1 MKLFLFIIIILSVLG
16 ILEYKAVVPAS
27 SFGVLLALDT
37 IANFIKSLDIHTYY
51 LILPDITITVQGLLS
66 IFLVLF
72 IVGYISDRFR
82 TLDLKVKSLN
92 KEINKLNANKE
103 ETKISGPESNNE
115 MQQIASDI
123 KGFLET
129 LAKSVTANPSMP
141 IRSKKIRRVSAES
154 VHEEMDQDDNIPDE
168 INTPDEIIVSEK
180 ITENNE
186 NEPQEIN
193 QETSVVSD
201 DNLSSIDLARALIQS
216 NEKDKAKEVLL
227 DIIKNGS
234 ANDAHEARILNLQI
248 S

>member
-16 ILEYKAVVPAS
+16 ILEYKAIVPAS

-37 IANFIKSLDIHTYY
+37 IANFIKSLNIHTYY

-66 IFLVLF
+66 LFLVLF

-92 KEINKLNANKE
+92 KEINKLNAIKE
-103 ETKISGPESNNE
+103 ETKISEPESNNE

-154 VHEEMDQDDNIPDE
+154 VHEEIDQDNNIPDE
-168 INTPDEIIVSEK
+168 TIENEK
-180 ITENNE
+180 IIENIE

-193 QETSVVSD
+193 QETSVLSD
-201 DNLSSIDLARALIQS
+201 DNLSGIDLARALIQS
-216 NEKDKAKEVLL
+216 DEKDKAKEVLL

-234 ANDAHEARILNLQI
+234 ANDAHEARVLNLQI

>member
-16 ILEYKAVVPAS
+16 ILEYKAIVPAS

-37 IANFIKSLDIHTYY
+37 IANFIKSLNIHTYY

-66 IFLVLF
+66 LFLVLF

-92 KEINKLNANKE
+92 KEINKLNAIKE
-103 ETKISGPESNNE
+103 ETKISEPESNNE

-154 VHEEMDQDDNIPDE
+154 VHEEIDQDDNI
-168 INTPDEIIVSEK
+168 TDEIINNEK
-180 ITENNE
+180 IIENIE

-193 QETSVVSD
+193 QETSVLSD
-201 DNLSSIDLARALIQS
+201 DNLSGIDLARALIQS
-216 NEKDKAKEVLL
+216 DEKDKAKEVLL

-234 ANDAHEARILNLQI
+234 ANDAHEARVLNLQI

>member
-103 ETKISGPESNNE
+103 ETKISEPESNND

-168 INTPDEIIVSEK
+168 IIVNEK

>member
-16 ILEYKAVVPAS
+16 ILEYKAIVPAS

-37 IANFIKSLDIHTYY
+37 IANFIKSLNIHTYY
-51 LILPDITITVQGLLS
+51 LTLPDITITVQGLLS
-66 IFLVLF
+66 LFLVLF

-92 KEINKLNANKE
+92 KEINKLNAIKE
-103 ETKISGPESNNE
+103 ETKISEPESNNE

-154 VHEEMDQDDNIPDE
+154 VHEEIDQDDNIPDE
-168 INTPDEIIVSEK
+168 TIENEK
-180 ITENNE
+180 IIENIE

-193 QETSVVSD
+193 QEASVLSD
-201 DNLSSIDLARALIQS
+201 DNLSGIDLARALIQS
-216 NEKDKAKEVLL
+216 DEKDKAKEVLL

>member
-16 ILEYKAVVPAS
+16 ILEYKAIVPAS

-37 IANFIKSLDIHTYY
+37 IANFIKSLNIHTYY

-66 IFLVLF
+66 LFLVLF

-92 KEINKLNANKE
+92 KEIKKLNAIKE
-103 ETKISGPESNNE
+103 ETKISEPESNNE

-141 IRSKKIRRVSAES
+141 IRSKKIRRVSTES
-154 VHEEMDQDDNIPDE
+154 VHEEIDQDDNIPDE
-168 INTPDEIIVSEK
+168 TIENEK
-180 ITENNE
+180 IIENIE

-193 QETSVVSD
+193 QEASVLSD
-201 DNLSSIDLARALIQS
+201 DNLSGIDLARALIQS
-216 NEKDKAKEVLL
+216 DEKAKAKEVLL

-234 ANDAHEARILNLQI
+234 ANDAHEARVLNLQI

>member
-103 ETKISGPESNNE
+103 ETKISEPESNNE

-154 VHEEMDQDDNIPDE
+154 VHEEMDQDNNIPDE
-168 INTPDEIIVSEK
+168 IIVNEK

>member
-16 ILEYKAVVPAS
+16 ILEYKAIVPAS

-37 IANFIKSLDIHTYY
+37 IANFIKSLNIHTYY
-51 LILPDITITVQGLLS
+51 LNLPDITITVQGLLS
-66 IFLVLF
+66 LFLVLF

-92 KEINKLNANKE
+92 KEIKKLNAIKE
-103 ETKISGPESNNE
+103 ETKISEPESNNE

-141 IRSKKIRRVSAES
+141 IRSKKIRRVSTES
-154 VHEEMDQDDNIPDE
+154 VHEEIDQDDNIPDE
-168 INTPDEIIVSEK
+168 TIENEK
-180 ITENNE
+180 IIENIE

-193 QETSVVSD
+193 QETSVLSD
-201 DNLSSIDLARALIQS
+201 DNLSGIDLARALIQS
-216 NEKDKAKEVLL
+216 DEKAKAKEVLL

-234 ANDAHEARILNLQI
+234 ANDAHEARVLNLQI

>member
-16 ILEYKAVVPAS
+16 ILEYKAIVPAS

-37 IANFIKSLDIHTYY
+37 IANFIKSLNIHTYY
-51 LILPDITITVQGLLS
+51 LTLPDITITAQGLLS
-66 IFLVLF
+66 LFLVLF

-103 ETKISGPESNNE
+103 ETKISEPESNNE

-141 IRSKKIRRVSAES
+141 IRSKKIRRVSTES
-154 VHEEMDQDDNIPDE
+154 VHEEIDQDNNIPDE
-168 INTPDEIIVSEK
+168 TIENEK
-180 ITENNE
+180 IIENIE

-193 QETSVVSD
+193 QETSVLSD
-201 DNLSSIDLARALIQS
+201 DNLSGIDLARALIQS
-216 NEKDKAKEVLL
+216 DEKAKAKEVLL

-234 ANDAHEARILNLQI
+234 ANDAHEARVLNLQI

>member
-16 ILEYKAVVPAS
+16 ILEYKAIVPAS

-37 IANFIKSLDIHTYY
+37 IANFIKSLNIHTYY
-51 LILPDITITVQGLLS
+51 LTLPDITITVQGLLS
-66 IFLVLF
+66 LFLVLF

-103 ETKISGPESNNE
+103 ETKISEPESNNE

-168 INTPDEIIVSEK
+168 IIENEK
-180 ITENNE
+180 IIENNE

-193 QETSVVSD
+193 QETSVLSD

-216 NEKDKAKEVLL
+216 DEKDKAKEVLL

-234 ANDAHEARILNLQI
+234 ANDAHEARVLNLQI

>member
-1 MKLFLFIIIILSVLG
+1 MRLFLFIIIILSVLG
-16 ILEYKAVVPAS
+16 ILEYKAIVPTS
-27 SFGVLLALDT
+27 SFGVLIALDT

-92 KEINKLNANKE
+92 KEIKKLNANKE
-103 ETKISGPESNNE
+103 ETKKSDLESNNE

-141 IRSKKIRRVSAES
+141 IRSKKIRRVSAEP
-154 VHEEMDQDDNIPDE
+154 VYGEIDQDDNIPDE
-168 INTPDEIIVSEK
+168 IIVNEK
-180 ITENNE
+180 ITENHE

-193 QETSVVSD
+193 QETSVLSD

-216 NEKDKAKEVLL
+216 DEKDKAKEVLL

-234 ANDAHEARILNLQI
+234 ANDAHEARVLNLQI

>member
-1 MKLFLFIIIILSVLG
+1 VKLFLFIIIILSVLG
-16 ILEYKAVVPAS
+16 ILEYKAIVPAS

-37 IANFIKSLDIHTYY
+37 IANFIKSLNIHTYY
-51 LILPDITITVQGLLS
+51 LTLPDITITVQGLLS
-66 IFLVLF
+66 LFLVLF

-92 KEINKLNANKE
+92 KEINKLNAIKE
-103 ETKISGPESNNE
+103 ETKISEPESNNE

-141 IRSKKIRRVSAES
+141 IRSKKIRRVSTES
-154 VHEEMDQDDNIPDE
+154 VHEEIDQDDNIPDE
-168 INTPDEIIVSEK
+168 TIENEK
-180 ITENNE
+180 IIENIE

-193 QETSVVSD
+193 QETSVLSD
-201 DNLSSIDLARALIQS
+201 DNLSGIDLARALIQS
-216 NEKDKAKEVLL
+216 DEKDKAKEVLL

-234 ANDAHEARILNLQI
+234 ANDAHEARVLNLQI

>member
-16 ILEYKAVVPAS
+16 ILEYKAIVPAS

-37 IANFIKSLDIHTYY
+37 IANFIKSLNIHTYY
-51 LILPDITITVQGLLS
+51 LTLPDITITVQGLLS
-66 IFLVLF
+66 LFLVLF

-92 KEINKLNANKE
+92 KEIKKLNAIKE
-103 ETKISGPESNNE
+103 ETKISEPESNNE

-141 IRSKKIRRVSAES
+141 IRSKKIRRVSTES
-154 VHEEMDQDDNIPDE
+154 VYEEIDQDDNIPDE
-168 INTPDEIIVSEK
+168 TIENEK
-180 ITENNE
+180 IIENIE

-193 QETSVVSD
+193 QETSVLSD
-201 DNLSSIDLARALIQS
+201 DNLSGIDLARALIQS
-216 NEKDKAKEVLL
+216 DEKDKAKEVLL

-234 ANDAHEARILNLQI
+234 ANDAHEARVLNLQI

>member
-37 IANFIKSLDIHTYY
+37 IANFIKSLNIHTYY
-51 LILPDITITVQGLLS
+51 LTLPDITITVQGLLS
-66 IFLVLF
+66 LFLVLF

-92 KEINKLNANKE
+92 KEIKKLNAIKE
-103 ETKISGPESNNE
+103 ETKISEPESNNE

-141 IRSKKIRRVSAES
+141 IRSKKIRRVSTES
-154 VHEEMDQDDNIPDE
+154 VHEEIDQDDNIPDE
-168 INTPDEIIVSEK
+168 TIENEK
-180 ITENNE
+180 IIENIE

-193 QETSVVSD
+193 QEASVLSD
-201 DNLSSIDLARALIQS
+201 DNLSGIDLARALIQS
-216 NEKDKAKEVLL
+216 DEKAKAKEVLL

-234 ANDAHEARILNLQI
+234 ANDAHEARVLNLQI

>member
-16 ILEYKAVVPAS
+16 ILEYKAIVPTS

-37 IANFIKSLDIHTYY
+37 IANFIKSLNIHTYY

-66 IFLVLF
+66 LFLVLF
-72 IVGYISDRFR
+72 VVGYISDRFR
-82 TLDLKVKSLN
+82 TLDLKIKSLN
-92 KEINKLNANKE
+92 KEIIKLNAIKE
-103 ETKISGPESNNE
+103 ETKIDELESNNE

-129 LAKSVTANPSMP
+129 LAQSVKVNPSMP
-141 IRSKKIRRVSAES
+141 IRTKKIRRVSAES
-154 VHEEMDQDDNIPDE
+154 VHEEADRNDNIPDE
-168 INTPDEIIVSEK
+168 IIENEN

-186 NEPQEIN
+186 NESQEIH

-234 ANDAHEARILNLQI
+234 ANDAHEARVLNLQI

>member
-16 ILEYKAVVPAS
+16 ILEYKAIVPAS
-27 SFGVLLALDT
+27 SFGILLALDT
-37 IANFIKSLDIHTYY
+37 IANFIKSLNIHTYY

-66 IFLVLF
+66 LFLVLF

-92 KEINKLNANKE
+92 KEINKLNAIKE
-103 ETKISGPESNNE
+103 ETKISEPESNNE

-154 VHEEMDQDDNIPDE
+154 VHEEIDQDDNIPDE
-168 INTPDEIIVSEK
+168 TIENEK
-180 ITENNE
+180 IIQNIE

-193 QETSVVSD
+193 QETSVLSD
-201 DNLSSIDLARALIQS
+201 DNLSGIDLARALIQS
-216 NEKDKAKEVLL
+216 DEKDKAKEVLL

-234 ANDAHEARILNLQI
+234 ANDAHEARVLNLQI

>member
-37 IANFIKSLDIHTYY
+37 IANFIKSLNIHTYY

-66 IFLVLF
+66 LFLVLF

-92 KEINKLNANKE
+92 KEINKLNAIKE
-103 ETKISGPESNNE
+103 ETKISEPESNNE

-154 VHEEMDQDDNIPDE
+154 VHEEIDQDDNIPDE
-168 INTPDEIIVSEK
+168 TIENEK
-180 ITENNE
+180 IIENIE

-193 QETSVVSD
+193 QEASVLSD
-201 DNLSSIDLARALIQS
+201 DNLSGIDLARALIQS
-216 NEKDKAKEVLL
+216 DEKAKAKEVLL

-234 ANDAHEARILNLQI
+234 ANDAHEARVLNLQI

>member
-72 IVGYISDRFR
+72 IIGYISDRFR

-103 ETKISGPESNNE
+103 ETKISEPESNNE

-168 INTPDEIIVSEK
+168 IIVNEK
-180 ITENNE
+180 IIENNKD
-186 NEPQEIN
+186 EPQEIN

>member
-16 ILEYKAVVPAS
+16 ILEYKAIVPAS

-37 IANFIKSLDIHTYY
+37 IANFIKSLNIHTYY
-51 LILPDITITVQGLLS
+51 LTLPDITITVQGLLS
-66 IFLVLF
+66 LFLVLF

-92 KEINKLNANKE
+92 KEIKKLNAIKE
-103 ETKISGPESNNE
+103 ETKISEPESNNE

-141 IRSKKIRRVSAES
+141 IRSKKIRRVSTES
-154 VHEEMDQDDNIPDE
+154 VHEEIDQDDNIPDE
-168 INTPDEIIVSEK
+168 TIENEK
-180 ITENNE
+180 IIENIE

-193 QETSVVSD
+193 QETSVLSD
-201 DNLSSIDLARALIQS
+201 DNLSGIDLARALIQS
-216 NEKDKAKEVLL
+216 DEKAKAKEVLL

-234 ANDAHEARILNLQI
+234 ANDAHEARVLNLQI

>member
-1 MKLFLFIIIILSVLG
+1 LG
-16 ILEYKAVVPAS
+16 ILEYKAIVPTS

-37 IANFIKSLDIHTYY
+37 IANFIKSLNIHTYY

-66 IFLVLF
+66 LFLVLF

-92 KEINKLNANKE
+92 KEIIKLNATKK
-103 ETKISGPESNNE
+103 ETKTAEPESNNE

-129 LAKSVTANPSMP
+129 LAQSVTANPSMP

-154 VHEEMDQDDNIPDE
+154 VHEDTDQNDNV
-168 INTPDEIIVSEK
+168 PDEIIENEK

-186 NEPQEIN
+186 NVPQEIN
-193 QETSVVSD
+193 QETSVVTD

-234 ANDAHEARILNLQI
+234 ANDAHEARVLNLQI

>member
-16 ILEYKAVVPAS
+16 ILEYKAIVPAS

-37 IANFIKSLDIHTYY
+37 IANFIKSLNIHTYY
-51 LILPDITITVQGLLS
+51 LTLPDITITVQGLLS
-66 IFLVLF
+66 LFLVLF

-92 KEINKLNANKE
+92 KEIKKLNAIKE
-103 ETKISGPESNNE
+103 ETKISEPESNNE

-141 IRSKKIRRVSAES
+141 IRSKKIRRVSTES
-154 VHEEMDQDDNIPDE
+154 VHEEIDQDDNIPDE
-168 INTPDEIIVSEK
+168 TIENEK
-180 ITENNE
+180 IIENIE

-193 QETSVVSD
+193 QEASVLSD
-201 DNLSSIDLARALIQS
+201 DNLSGIDLARALIQS
-216 NEKDKAKEVLL
+216 DEKAKAKEVLL

-234 ANDAHEARILNLQI
+234 ANDAHEARVLNLQI

>member
-16 ILEYKAVVPAS
+16 ILEYKAIVPAS

-37 IANFIKSLDIHTYY
+37 IANFIKSLNIHTYY
-51 LILPDITITVQGLLS
+51 LNLPDITITAQGLLS
-66 IFLVLF
+66 LFLVLF

-92 KEINKLNANKE
+92 KEIKKLNAIKE
-103 ETKISGPESNNE
+103 ETKISEPESNNE

-141 IRSKKIRRVSAES
+141 IRSKKIRRVSTES
-154 VHEEMDQDDNIPDE
+154 VHEEIDQDDNIPDE
-168 INTPDEIIVSEK
+168 TIENEK
-180 ITENNE
+180 IIENIE

-193 QETSVVSD
+193 QEASVLSD
-201 DNLSSIDLARALIQS
+201 DNLSGIDLARALIQS
-216 NEKDKAKEVLL
+216 DEKAKAKEVLL

-234 ANDAHEARILNLQI
+234 ANDAHEARVLNLQI

>member
-16 ILEYKAVVPAS
+16 ILEYKAIVPAS

-92 KEINKLNANKE
+92 KEIKKLNAIKE
-103 ETKISGPESNNE
+103 ETKISEPESNNE

-154 VHEEMDQDDNIPDE
+154 VHEEIDQDDNIPDE
-168 INTPDEIIVSEK
+168 TIENEK
-180 ITENNE
+180 IIENIE

-193 QETSVVSD
+193 QETSVLSD
-201 DNLSSIDLARALIQS
+201 DNLSGIDLARALIQS
-216 NEKDKAKEVLL
+216 DEKDKAKEVLL

-234 ANDAHEARILNLQI
+234 ANDAHEARVLNLQI

>member
-66 IFLVLF
+66 IFFVLF

-103 ETKISGPESNNE
+103 ETKISEPESNNE

-168 INTPDEIIVSEK
+168 IIVNEK

>member
-16 ILEYKAVVPAS
+16 ILEYKAIVPAS

-37 IANFIKSLDIHTYY
+37 IANFIKSLNIHTYY
-51 LILPDITITVQGLLS
+51 LTLPDITITVQGLLS
-66 IFLVLF
+66 LFLVLF

-92 KEINKLNANKE
+92 KEINKLNAIKE
-103 ETKISGPESNNE
+103 ETKISEPESNNE

-154 VHEEMDQDDNIPDE
+154 VHEEIDQDDNIPDE
-168 INTPDEIIVSEK
+168 TIENEK
-180 ITENNE
+180 IIENIE

-193 QETSVVSD
+193 QEASVLSD
-201 DNLSSIDLARALIQS
+201 DNLSGIDLARALIQS
-216 NEKDKAKEVLL
+216 DEKDKAKEVLL

-234 ANDAHEARILNLQI
+234 ANDAHEARVLNLQI

>member
-1 MKLFLFIIIILSVLG
+1 MRLFLFIIIILSVLG
-16 ILEYKAVVPAS
+16 ILEYKAIVPAS

-37 IANFIKSLDIHTYY
+37 IADFIKSLNIHTYY

-66 IFLVLF
+66 LFLVLF

-92 KEINKLNANKE
+92 KEINKLNAIKE
-103 ETKISGPESNNE
+103 ETKISEPESNNE

-154 VHEEMDQDDNIPDE
+154 VHEEIDQDDNIPDE
-168 INTPDEIIVSEK
+168 TIENEK
-180 ITENNE
+180 IIENIE

-193 QETSVVSD
+193 QETSVLSD
-201 DNLSSIDLARALIQS
+201 DNLSGIDLARALIQS
-216 NEKDKAKEVLL
+216 DEKDKAKEVLL

-234 ANDAHEARILNLQI
+234 ANDAHEARVLNLQI

>member
-16 ILEYKAVVPAS
+16 ILEYKAIVPAS

-37 IANFIKSLDIHTYY
+37 IANFIKSLNIHTYY

-66 IFLVLF
+66 LFLVLF

-92 KEINKLNANKE
+92 KEIKKLNAIKE
-103 ETKISGPESNNE
+103 ETKISEPESNNE

-141 IRSKKIRRVSAES
+141 IRSKKIRRVSTES
-154 VHEEMDQDDNIPDE
+154 VHEEIDQDDNIPDE
-168 INTPDEIIVSEK
+168 TIENEK
-180 ITENNE
+180 IIENIE

-193 QETSVVSD
+193 QETSVLSD
-201 DNLSSIDLARALIQS
+201 DNLSGIDLARALIQS
-216 NEKDKAKEVLL
+216 DEKAKAKEVLL

-234 ANDAHEARILNLQI
+234 ANDAHEARVLNLQI

>member
-51 LILPDITITVQGLLS
+51 LILPDITITAQGLLS

-72 IVGYISDRFR
+72 IIGYISDRFR
-82 TLDLKVKSLN
+82 TLDLKLKSLN

-103 ETKISGPESNNE
+103 ETKISEPESNNE

-154 VHEEMDQDDNIPDE
+154 VHEEIDQDDNMPDE
-168 INTPDEIIVSEK
+168 TIVNEK

-234 ANDAHEARILNLQI
+234 ANDAHEARVLNLQI

>member
-1 MKLFLFIIIILSVLG
+1 MRLFLFIIIILSVLG
-16 ILEYKAVVPAS
+16 ILEHKAIVPTS
-27 SFGVLLALDT
+27 SFGVLIALDT
-37 IANFIKSLDIHTYY
+37 VANFIKSLNIHTYY

-66 IFLVLF
+66 LFLVLF

-82 TLDLKVKSLN
+82 TLDLKIKSLN
-92 KEINKLNANKE
+92 KEIIKLNATKE
-103 ETKISGPESNNE
+103 ETKIAEPESNNE

-129 LAKSVTANPSMP
+129 LAQSVTASPSML

-154 VHEEMDQDDNIPDE
+154 VHEDTDQNDNVA
-168 INTPDEIIVSEK
+168 DEIIENEK

-186 NEPQEIN
+186 NELQEIN

-234 ANDAHEARILNLQI
+234 ANDAHEARVLNLQI

>member
-16 ILEYKAVVPAS
+16 ILEYKAIVPAS

-37 IANFIKSLDIHTYY
+37 IANFIKSLNIHTYY

-66 IFLVLF
+66 LFLVLF

-92 KEINKLNANKE
+92 KEIKKLNAIKE
-103 ETKISGPESNNE
+103 ETKISEPESNNE

-141 IRSKKIRRVSAES
+141 IRSKKIRRVSTES
-154 VHEEMDQDDNIPDE
+154 VHEEIDQDDNIPDE
-168 INTPDEIIVSEK
+168 TIENEK
-180 ITENNE
+180 IIENIE

-193 QETSVVSD
+193 QETSVLSD
-201 DNLSSIDLARALIQS
+201 DNLSGIDLARALIQS
-216 NEKDKAKEVLL
+216 DEKDKAKEVLL

-234 ANDAHEARILNLQI
+234 ANDAHEARVLNLQI

>member
-16 ILEYKAVVPAS
+16 ILEYKAIVPAS

-37 IANFIKSLDIHTYY
+37 IANFIKSLNIHTYY
-51 LILPDITITVQGLLS
+51 LNLPDITITVQGLLS
-66 IFLVLF
+66 LFLVLF

-92 KEINKLNANKE
+92 KEIKKLNAIKE
-103 ETKISGPESNNE
+103 ETKISEPESNNE

-154 VHEEMDQDDNIPDE
+154 VHEEIDQDNNIPDE
-168 INTPDEIIVSEK
+168 TIENEK
-180 ITENNE
+180 IIENIE

-193 QETSVVSD
+193 QETSVLSD
-201 DNLSSIDLARALIQS
+201 DNLSGIDLARALIQS
-216 NEKDKAKEVLL
+216 DEKDKAKEVLL

-234 ANDAHEARILNLQI
+234 ANDAHEARVLNLQI